1 VLYNFVFSDVRKEFV
16 AIAFADGKVIAGN
29 ADRPLVDIV
38 NLAGL
43 YDIGAVN
50 AHEARLGETVLDV
63 LHRHKCHNGTYPLDV
78 QTHIVLYTLHK
89 LEFVEVYPN
98 QTVLALDEE
107 EAFLKDTLLL
117 RDNFCFWLIIHIEEL
132 L

>member
-1 VLYNFVFSDVRKEFV
+1 MLIHEFLNV
-16 AIAFADGKVIAGN
+16 IAITFADRELNVSN
-29 ADRPLVDIV
+29 VDERLVDIGH
-38 NLAGL
+38 LAHL

-50 AHEARLGETVLDV
+50 AHEARLWETVLDV